1 MRNFL
6 LIISLNNY
14 QQRVSAF
21 KNHKVGDIYM
31 LQYYEWTRLN
41 RIIDIDIFV
50 NCNLVD
56 PRWQQYST
64 HLHPNNTQND
74 TKQTIH
80 RTTQQLGGVAG
91 RALSWLVIPWHLP
104 YN

>member
-64 HLHPNNTQND
+64 HLHTNNTQNN
-74 TKQTIH
+74 TIN
-80 RTTQQLGGVAG
+80 LGRV
-91 RALSWLVIPWHLP
+91 RAVSCI
-104 YN
+104 